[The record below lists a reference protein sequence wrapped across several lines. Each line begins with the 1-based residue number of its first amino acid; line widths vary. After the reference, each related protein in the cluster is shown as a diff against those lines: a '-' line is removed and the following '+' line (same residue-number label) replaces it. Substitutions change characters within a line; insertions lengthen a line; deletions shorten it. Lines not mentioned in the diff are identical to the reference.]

1 MDLGADQD
9 IYLARVQW
17 LPDGSLSAQIENR
30 AQTTLDLLR
39 FDPRTG
45 ERSTLLQETSDVW
58 INLHQIFRPLRSG
71 NYAGGFIWASE
82 RDGFQHLY
90 LYDRDGG
97 LIRQLTRGAWMVEF
111 ARRRGRGARPG
122 LFHRHARKPA

>member
-39 FDPRTG
+39 
-45 ERSTLLQETSDVW
+45 
-58 INLHQIFRPLRSG
+58 
-71 NYAGGFIWASE
+71 
-82 RDGFQHLY
+82 
-90 LYDRDGG
+90 G
-97 LIRQLTRGAWMVEF
+97 LGWRE
-111 ARRRGRGARPG
+111 P
-122 LFHRHARKPA
+122 